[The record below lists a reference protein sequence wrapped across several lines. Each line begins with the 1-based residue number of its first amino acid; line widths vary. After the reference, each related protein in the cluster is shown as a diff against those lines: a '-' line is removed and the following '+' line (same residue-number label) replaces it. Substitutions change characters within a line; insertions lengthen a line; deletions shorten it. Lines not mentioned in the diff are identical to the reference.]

1 MPAVSWPSAF
11 NKRSTIIPSPLDR
24 FTEIILFGGL
34 EKEHMDLQNKKLRC
48 VVIDPD
54 VNELR
59 EFSRVV
65 INNPRLEL
73 VNTCKTGRSAV
84 NLLKEHK
91 VDLIFINPAL
101 PDANG
106 FDLMASL
113 PDSPMVVIISDRM
126 DYAYYAFRIDAVD
139 YRIKPISPDLLNQM
153 IDRVILRMMMKQA
166 LNESKSNTG
175 DTKK

>member
-1 MPAVSWPSAF
+1 M
-11 NKRSTIIPSPLDR
+11 LD
-24 FTEIILFGGL
+24 IQ
-34 EKEHMDLQNKKLRC
+34 KKKLKC
-48 VVIDPD
+48 VIIDAD

-65 INNPRLEL
+65 VNNTRLEL
-73 VNTCKTGRSAV
+73 INTCKTGRAAV
-84 NLLKEHK
+84 YLLKEHP

-113 PDSPMVVIISDRM
+113 PDKPMVVIISDRM

-139 YRIKPISPDLLNQM
+139 YRIKPISNDLLNQI
-153 IDRVILRMMMKQA
+153 IDRVILRMMMQQA
-166 LNESKSNTG
+166 LAESNANSG
-175 DTKK
+175 DPKK